1 MYDFHHKREGDT
13 DCACG
18 DVGEG
23 GRERERQ
30 REREDVKMICADV
43 RMRSCEGGCKDD
55 MCRCEDVKMPYVD
68 VEM

>member
-23 GRERERQ
+23 GREREIE
-30 REREDVKMICADV
+30 RERG
-43 RMRSCEGGCKDD
+43 CEDD
-55 MCRCEDVKMPYVD
+55 MRRCEDVKMPYVD
-68 VEM
+68 VDM